1 MRIKTIQLS
10 WFRGAAEVA
19 TLDTTGKSLVVFGT
33 NGSGKSSFVDAVEHV
48 INKGKIGHLA
58 HEYSGRH
65 QEKGIINTH
74 KRPEDS
80 SKLEFVLDNTN
91 KLEVLIQP
99 NGEFSCNGPAKDL
112 IESWDYRRTIL
123 RQSEVADFING
134 TKGDKYS
141 DILPLLGLRPLE
153 LTAENFRQIARAI
166 DYGEDK
172 RKLESKLEEIKSR
185 RINKFGIIKDEQ
197 LFELLSQ
204 IYTKYGSKDEETGPD
219 AIIEKLEKIFE
230 KKIKD
235 LNTDQQ
241 KYLATK
247 ELSEVDIRKMISA
260 VRDAA
265 GTLAQNTESL
275 IAEKI
280 SVLQT
285 ASQFGNKLEKD
296 IVINCPACG
305 HEIGAGDFR
314 EHVATEQSRLQK
326 TMRDYEKYKTAI
338 VLLCNGISSV
348 QSSIRK
354 LKALKSQGTEA
365 DVTKTEWVLQYKTE
379 DLRSSCDENKLVL
392 LEENLLFL
400 TEGIAKTANTAPDD
414 IQKLIEDQ
422 KAVAVIKEVSV
433 SKGLMQQL
441 NNILEVSKLA
451 HEFENSARK
460 EIRDRSSQIINEIS
474 KDIQRMWEVLHPDK
488 KIENIRLNLPEGS
501 DKAIDVCLKFYG
513 KDQISPRITLSE
525 GNRNSLGLCIFLA
538 MAKRDQDV
546 HPLFLDDVIISL
558 DRGYR
563 GMVAELLVREFSDRQ
578 VLIFTHDREWFA
590 DLKQQLDDSE
600 WLFKWLSPWI
610 DPATGIRWSEKTT
623 GFDVAYQQLDAKDPD
638 GAANKARKIMDLEL
652 PLIGEKLCLRL
663 PYKHRERNDRRMAHE
678 FLDRFITE
686 SQTCF
691 QVQKPDGSYETH
703 TEGIQKLKDA
713 DGLILSWGG
722 RGSHDFDVESNEA
735 RSLIE
740 ACENAL
746 SVFICSECSKSVGKN
761 NDESSHIKQCQCGHL
776 RWRYGKAGN

>member
-1 MRIKTIQLS
+1 MS
-10 WFRGAAEVA
+10 WFRGAAEAA
-19 TLDTTGKSLVVFGT
+19 TLDTNGKSLVVFGT

-48 INKGKIGHLA
+48 INKGKIGHLT

-74 KRPEDS
+74 KPVEDS
-80 SKLEFVLDNTN
+80 TKLEFVLDDTN
-91 KLEVLIQP
+91 KLEVLIQS
-99 NGEFSCNGPAKDL
+99 NGEFACNGTAKDS

-153 LTAENFRQIARAI
+153 LTAENFRQIARTI

-172 RKLESKLEEIKSR
+172 SKLESRLEEIKSR
-185 RINKFGIIKDEQ
+185 RVNKFGTINDEQ
-197 LFELLSQ
+197 LFKLLDQ
-204 IYTKYGSKDEETGPD
+204 IYTKYGSKDGETNPD
-219 AIIEKLEKIFE
+219 VIIEKLKKIFE

-235 LNTDQQ
+235 LTTDQQ
-241 KYLATK
+241 KYLPAK
-247 ELSEVDIRKMISA
+247 ELSEMDIRKMISA
-260 VRDAA
+260 VRVAA
-265 GTLAQNTESL
+265 GTLAKNTESL

-280 SVLQT
+280 SVLQA
-285 ASQFGNKLEKD
+285 ASQFGNKLEEG
-296 IVINCPACG
+296 VAINCPACG
-305 HEIGAGDFR
+305 QKVSTDDFR
-314 EHVATEQSRLQK
+314 KHVVTEQARLQK
-326 TMRDYEKYKTAI
+326 TLQDYEKYRKTI

-348 QSSIRK
+348 QSLIRK
-354 LKALKSQGTEA
+354 LKALKIQGTES
-365 DVTKTEWVLQYKTE
+365 DGTKTEWILQYKTE
-379 DLRSSCDENKLVL
+379 DLRSSCDEDKLTL
-392 LEENLLFL
+392 LEENLLPL
-400 TEGIAKTANTAPDD
+400 IDEIAKTATEAPDD
-414 IQKLIEDQ
+414 IEKLIEDQ
-422 KAVAVIKEVSV
+422 KAVAVIEELSV
-433 SKGLMQQL
+433 SKQLEEHL

-451 HEFENSARK
+451 HEFENSARN
-460 EIRDRSSQIINEIS
+460 EIREKSSQIINDIS
-474 KDIQRMWEVLHPDK
+474 EDIQRMWEVLHPDK
-488 KIENIRLNLPEGS
+488 KIENIHLNLPEGS

-538 MAKRDQDV
+538 MAKRDQDI

-563 GMVAELLVREFSDRQ
+563 GMVAELLIREFSDRQ

-610 DPATGIRWSEKTT
+610 DPLTGIRWSEKTT
-623 GFDVAYQQLDAKDPD
+623 GFDAAYQQLDAKDPD

-691 QVQKPDGSYETH
+691 QVQKPDGSYEVYSD
-703 TEGIQKLKDA
+703 GIQKLKDA

-722 RGSHDFDVESNEA
+722 RGSHDFDVEINEA

-740 ACENAL
+740 ASENAL
-746 SVFICSECSKSVGKN
+746 SVFVCPECSKSVGKN

-776 RWRYGKAGN
+776 RWRYGKAGD